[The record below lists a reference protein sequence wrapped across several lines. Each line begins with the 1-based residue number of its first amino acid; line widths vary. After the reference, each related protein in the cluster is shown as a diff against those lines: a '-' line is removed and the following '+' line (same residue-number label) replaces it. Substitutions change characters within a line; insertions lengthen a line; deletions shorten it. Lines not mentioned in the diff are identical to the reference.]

1 MTLIYPAIFEPCPE
15 GGYVVTI
22 PDMPGCVTEG
32 DTLAEAILMGQDA
45 ASGWALT
52 ELGEGR
58 PAPAPTPIQQV
69 RPAEGGFVSLL
80 TLDMDAYAERYGSKT
95 VRKNVTVPAWLN
107 TFGEKRQVN
116 FSQLLTDAL
125 FQLYQQGD

>member
-1 MTLIYPAIFEPCPE
+1 MTLIYPAIFEPCQE

-52 ELGEGR
+52 ELEEGR